1 MRECIAILL
10 HFRSAVMT
18 RHCIESLASEGVSA
32 VVIVDNSEDGGASL
46 RELRK
51 SMRGVTIRLH
61 VMEPGRNLG
70 FAAGVNR
77 GIQFIA
83 QTLPEVDVL
92 LINSDATLAPGT
104 VDHLRRAVAGGSP
117 SIAAPSIDGPTGLV
131 PARTYYRHFSATI
144 SPAGPGW
151 RGHAL
156 LGGACLMLHRS
167 LIHSPLFDESF
178 FFYGDDIEL
187 GFRLAGKGVALLD
200 VPEGVV
206 IHQGSGS
213 SGNGSLFYEYHMTR
227 AHLLMV
233 SRLGYG
239 FGGRLCL
246 TTGRVVFL
254 GLRALVRSF
263 RFRALRPWRGLFMA
277 VLDVWS
283 GRCRSLTPPAS
294 SRPDGAH

>member
-1 MRECIAILL
+1 MRDCIAILL
-10 HFRSAVMT
+10 HFRSAAMT
-18 RHCIESLASEGVSA
+18 CRCIESLASEGVFL
-32 VVIVDNSEDGGASL
+32 VVVVDNSEDNGASL
-46 RELRK
+46 RDLLESVRE
-51 SMRGVTIRLH
+51 VAIRIH
-61 VMEPGRNLG
+61 VIEPGRNLG
-70 FAAGVNR
+70 FAVGVNR
-77 GIQFIA
+77 GIQFVA
-83 QTLPEVDVL
+83 ETMHDVDVL
-92 LINSDATLAPGT
+92 LINSDATLKPGT
-104 VDHLRRAVAGGSP
+104 LDCLRRAVAGDSP

-131 PARTYYRHFSATI
+131 PARTYYRHLSATI
-144 SPAGPGW
+144 SPVGPGW

-167 LIHSPLFDESF
+167 LVHSPLFDESF

-187 GFRLAGKGVALLD
+187 GFRLAGDGVALLD

-239 FGGRLCL
+239 FSGRLCL
-246 TTGRVVFL
+246 MSGRFVFL
-254 GLRALVRSF
+254 VLRALVRSL
-263 RFRALRPWRGLFMA
+263 RFRAFRPWRGLFMA

-283 GRCRSLTPPAS
+283 GHCRSLTPSAS
-294 SRPDGAH
+294 SGSDGAH